1 MNKSMVEEYIPIA
14 YSILSDNTV
23 ICRDGKISSTL
34 RGNIAAF
41 GAAVQMGSLLSAVAF
56 FSQQGGASQPRQEL
70 LNIILGILKSHGDI
84 QESEKSLF
92 HYICEA
98 DEAERNRAKV
108 LVVNAAIAVKLAMNL
123 FELEM
128 PKKPEE

>member
-41 GAAVQMGSLLSAVAF
+41 GAALQYFVW
-56 FSQQGGASQPRQEL
+56 
-70 LNIILGILKSHGDI
+70 
-84 QESEKSLF
+84 
-92 HYICEA
+92 
-98 DEAERNRAKV
+98 
-108 LVVNAAIAVKLAMNL
+108 
-123 FELEM
+123 
-128 PKKPEE
+128 